1 MAEETEMTEAA
12 AETQAA
18 EEENIEINHKKA
30 KKLQKLK
37 DESSVT
43 FFLHAA
49 LFMFFTTAFTFLF
62 FLYKNKYPLILN
74 DEVLPEVLFS
84 CVGLLIISFVC
95 LFMLS
100 FWRLLGRVFL
110 AVVTGACGA
119 YILGLVYP
127 DNVGVYVGGWLPFLP
142 RGQVKWLAENGN
154 MLAGAGIGVLFFVC
168 LNLCKGAAMAF
179 LSLPV
184 LGALLLLMNTA
195 SKQVS
200 PQIVQKGGPA
210 FFDEQ
215 GDEKTRN
222 LIYLILADHAGYKA
236 AVEEWKAAMTQSK
249 NPMAEPNS
257 PAFINAFYQTNG
269 FSFHPSAYLP
279 YPDRY
284 RNVGSAVNPS
294 DQDVSSKLFSRD
306 DASYFVS
313 SEDARV
319 FLLRNG
325 LFKGL
330 NEQGYKIN
338 VYQTYPFDFCKGFDG
353 EVDKCVTYP
362 APLGALYQTD
372 LSVADRVLLLIGHF
386 LNSSSSGKKL
396 IKDLQRKPAL
406 SDMPFVANPLAYS
419 LPVGQ
424 SGVLYRLTKDAEAAK
439 GKNVFFAHIDLPHY
453 PYMYDENCNL
463 ISDPMKWRFR
473 GNDFASKKDLSGDMK
488 NRQAYMRQLACTYGQ
503 LNYMLKDLKDSGSL
517 AHTKIVIHGD
527 HGDGLRKDDRVTASL
542 TQVQMQIDR
551 IKRDMT
557 TIFAVYDPE
566 SGKASVEKGACD
578 VPTLVNKY
586 VLNVQ
591 DGQCRSPDMSKAT
604 DQEKDEILKWLAEP
618 VDAAVLK
625 KENYAPIYTA
635 WREKGGQAFMAR
647 VAQRQ
652 QQSDKA
658 VADSDK
664 MMFVAPPLEKSRKK
678 DVNAPKEALDFVP
691 VPAEKAEAPAE
702 EEAPPLFDEQAEDK
716 EAGEQPAEK
725 RKEAA
730 EGFDLLD
737 ESFADVPQPMQIPE
751 TQAEEKWK
759 TVQRDE
765 NGAAQD
771 DAFAAVPPPPVEK
784 ESAAEVESEQT
795 DSKTDGVP
803 AAAEV
808 SDFPLPAETIELPT
822 LDFAEPVLTDLE
834 QAVSVDKAKEEL
846 EAQEKAAKEAA
857 AEASAKAEE
866 EARKKEELEAQ
877 EKAAKEA
884 AAEAAAKA
892 EEEARKKAEA
902 KTQEKAAREAAAEA
916 AAKAEEEAR
925 KKAEA
930 EAQEKAKAEAE
941 LRAKI
946 EAEVRAELEAEAKA
960 KAEAEARLKA
970 EIEAKLRAEAEAKAR
985 REAEEAKEKTE
996 QAARIQKAIDDAVAK
1011 QKAAEEAR
1019 LREEAEAAAKKTFPP
1034 AENTDLLDK
1043 THEIITER
1051 TNQYG
1056 ETETYIF
1063 IERQSNPK
1071 RYEKKNREKELQQD
1085 LIRLNPQEKDM
1096 EVKTPEP
1103 EKQVEKQPSERVLG
1117 AETADGV
1124 TETVV
1129 DKAENAS
1136 EQATVG
1142 KKAEETGKTELP
1154 AEQRVSEAQNDLTEG
1169 ASAEKR
1175 VPPIPEGRELTD

>member
-1 MAEETEMTEAA
+1 
-12 AETQAA
+12 
-18 EEENIEINHKKA
+18 
-30 KKLQKLK
+30 
-37 DESSVT
+37 
-43 FFLHAA
+43 
-49 LFMFFTTAFTFLF
+49 
-62 FLYKNKYPLILN
+62 
-74 DEVLPEVLFS
+74 
-84 CVGLLIISFVC
+84 
-95 LFMLS
+95 
-100 FWRLLGRVFL
+100 
-110 AVVTGACGA
+110 
-119 YILGLVYP
+119 
-127 DNVGVYVGGWLPFLP
+127 
-142 RGQVKWLAENGN
+142 
-154 MLAGAGIGVLFFVC
+154 
-168 LNLCKGAAMAF
+168 
-179 LSLPV
+179 
-184 LGALLLLMNTA
+184 
-195 SKQVS
+195 
-200 PQIVQKGGPA
+200 
-210 FFDEQ
+210 
-215 GDEKTRN
+215 
-222 LIYLILADHAGYKA
+222 
-236 AVEEWKAAMTQSK
+236 
-249 NPMAEPNS
+249 
-257 PAFINAFYQTNG
+257 
-269 FSFHPSAYLP
+269 
-279 YPDRY
+279 
-284 RNVGSAVNPS
+284 
-294 DQDVSSKLFSRD
+294 
-306 DASYFVS
+306 
-313 SEDARV
+313 
-319 FLLRNG
+319 
-325 LFKGL
+325 
-330 NEQGYKIN
+330 
-338 VYQTYPFDFCKGFDG
+338 
-353 EVDKCVTYP
+353 
-362 APLGALYQTD
+362 
-372 LSVADRVLLLIGHF
+372 
-386 LNSSSSGKKL
+386 
-396 IKDLQRKPAL
+396 
-406 SDMPFVANPLAYS
+406 
-419 LPVGQ
+419 
-424 SGVLYRLTKDAEAAK
+424 
-439 GKNVFFAHIDLPHY
+439 
-453 PYMYDENCNL
+453 
-463 ISDPMKWRFR
+463 
-473 GNDFASKKDLSGDMK
+473 
-488 NRQAYMRQLACTYGQ
+488 
-503 LNYMLKDLKDSGSL
+503 MLKDLKDSGSL

-551 IKRDMT
+551 VKRDMT

-664 MMFVAPPLEKSRKK
+664 MMFVAPPLEKGRKK

-771 DAFAAVPPPPVEK
+771 DAFAAVPPPPVEE

-866 EARKKEELEAQ
+866 EARKK
-877 EKAAKEA
+877 
-884 AAEAAAKA
+884 AEA
-892 EEEARKKAEA
+892 EA
-902 KTQEKAAREAAAEA
+902 QEKAAREAAAEA

-1142 KKAEETGKTELP
+1142 KKAEETGKTEPP